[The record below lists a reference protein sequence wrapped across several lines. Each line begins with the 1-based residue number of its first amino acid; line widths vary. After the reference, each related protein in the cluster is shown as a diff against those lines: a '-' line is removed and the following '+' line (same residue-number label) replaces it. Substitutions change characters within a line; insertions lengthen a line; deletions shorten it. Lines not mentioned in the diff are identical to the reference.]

1 MCIRDRPRVDLELSD
16 TNSVHAG
23 GSNDSQRDQRLM
35 VVMNWSLFNGGGDL
49 KYNEEKAARYEE
61 LKYRVD
67 DQRRRVLQSLS
78 AQYATLEATRL
89 RIDEGYRELASITSA
104 AQAMSKRMLSGNQS
118 LLDMLDVYD
127 RFYQARLRLVN
138 LHTQEIAAVAQIARL
153 LQGPPK
159 TADAAIGAASPA
171 ELGVN

>member
-1 MCIRDRPRVDLELSD
+1 
-16 TNSVHAG
+16 
-23 GSNDSQRDQRLM
+23 
-35 VVMNWSLFNGGGDL
+35 
-49 KYNEEKAARYEE
+49 
-61 LKYRVD
+61 
-67 DQRRRVLQSLS
+67 
-78 AQYATLEATRL
+78 
-89 RIDEGYRELASITSA
+89 
-104 AQAMSKRMLSGNQS
+104 MLSGNQS

-159 TADAAIGAASPA
+159 TADAASATSPV

>member
-1 MCIRDRPRVDLELSD
+1 
-16 TNSVHAG
+16 
-23 GSNDSQRDQRLM
+23 M